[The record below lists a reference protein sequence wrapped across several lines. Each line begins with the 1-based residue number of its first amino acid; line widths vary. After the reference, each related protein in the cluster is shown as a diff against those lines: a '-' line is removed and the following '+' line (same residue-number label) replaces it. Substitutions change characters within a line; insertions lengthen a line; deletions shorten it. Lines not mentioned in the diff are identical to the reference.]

1 MGLTLVVNAQWIRMY
16 IAIHD
21 TYSHIHTCT
30 CTCTHTHTHTH
41 THTCTRTHTHRYYGI
56 QTNTV
61 MNGWY
66 VAPTVHWTNASLQ
79 STPQN
84 YQTSIMCQGTQ
95 HIATAEITCPIRTTH
110 LCCCVYCKS
119 RVGIFCIAQTWI
131 HHCSG
136 HIGFIEWSIYSGVS
150 DQFRTTAI
158 CKLIVN
164 CYCFVHKTFSSHVL
178 YVALC

>member
-1 MGLTLVVNAQWIRMY
+1 MT
-16 IAIHD
+16 HTH
-21 TYSHIHTCT
+21 TYTHAHARA
-30 CTCTHTHTHTH
+30 HTHTHTH
-41 THTCTRTHTHRYYGI
+41 TRTHAHAHTHTGTMESK
-56 QTNTV
+56 QTQSW
-61 MNGWY
+61 MADMW
-66 VAPTVHWTNASLQ
+66 HQQWTHASLQ

-84 YQTSIMCQGTQ
+84 YQTIIMCQGTQ
-95 HIATAEITCPIRTTH
+95 HIATGEITCPIRTTH